1 MLGTGYDCDP
11 SETLVYTKRMVHR
24 VTSPR
29 RDDRKQ
35 EGRASDYNL

>member
-1 MLGTGYDCDP
+1 MLGNGYDCNL
-11 SETLVYTKRMVHR
+11 SETLVYTERIVHK